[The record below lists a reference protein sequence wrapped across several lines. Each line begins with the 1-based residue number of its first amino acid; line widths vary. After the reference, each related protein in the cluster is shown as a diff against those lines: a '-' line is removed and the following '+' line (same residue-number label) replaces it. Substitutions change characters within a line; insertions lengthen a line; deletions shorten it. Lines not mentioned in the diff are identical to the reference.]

1 MPSGLS
7 PDSTQ
12 ACGPAK
18 KPIQTTPSSD
28 NLRLTEAS
36 STATGVSEKAS
47 ELLLAGWSA
56 GTNAANQ
63 SGWARWN
70 RWCGERE
77 IDPVSCSIQ
86 PFLDFLADLCHK
98 QGLQYRSI
106 NLIHSAVSMTHK
118 TLKQPQ

>member
-63 SGWARWN
+63 SGWAD
-70 RWCGERE
+70 E
-77 IDPVSCSIQ
+77 IAGVVNGKLI
-86 PFLDFLADLCHK
+86 PFHAASRL
-98 QGLQYRSI
+98 S
-106 NLIHSAVSMTHK
+106 
-118 TLKQPQ
+118 